1 MKNKKK
7 RLIFLVM
14 VWFCVLLMAFSFFF
28 ALYYGLSTYKLSLLY
43 PDSKFNN
50 FYILVFVTVVILLDI
65 TRVLPSLI
73 FFNIMS
79 NKRNQAD
86 NSYPSKVYNIMDFKK
101 INSLEKVGLMTVLDL
116 KRFITELSIYSIVRL
131 LIDVSL
137 AYFLIW
143 GSFN

>member
-1 MKNKKK
+1 MKIKKK

-14 VWFCVLLMAFSFFF
+14 VWFCVLLMAFSFLF

-43 PDSKFNN
+43 PDLKFNN

-86 NSYPSKVYNIMDFKK
+86 NRYPSKVYNIMDFKK
-101 INSLEKVGLMTVLDL
+101 INSLEKIGLMTVLDL